1 MATHF
6 ARGILTEGHLIS
18 VRLPLPVSSRSPKHS
33 PSSSKPFSGVQRFT
47 RRTDVLLWHWHGIGE
62 LPEIVTL
69 PKGKPVFSDKNLP
82 SFSISYAGNMVGV
95 ALTTEGE
102 CGLDMELQRAT
113 RGFHSPH
120 APDNHTFS
128 SNESLWIS
136 KQNDPNE
143 ARAQLITLRRSV
155 LKLTGDVLND
165 DPRDLQLLPIAGR
178 LKCAHVNHVEA
189 LCDAEDVLV
198 WSVAVT
204 PTIEKLSVW
213 ELDGKHGWKSLPDI
227 HSRANNPTS
236 RMMRFA
242 QLSTVKAFSP
252 N

>member
-1 MATHF
+1 
-6 ARGILTEGHLIS
+6 
-18 VRLPLPVSSRSPKHS
+18 
-33 PSSSKPFSGVQRFT
+33 
-47 RRTDVLLWHWHGIGE
+47 
-62 LPEIVTL
+62 
-69 PKGKPVFSDKNLP
+69 
-82 SFSISYAGNMVGV
+82 MVGV

-165 DPRDLQLLPIAGR
+165 DPARSAAAAHCRTPEMCSCKSCRSVMRRGGRAG
-178 LKCAHVNHVEA
+178 VV
-189 LCDAEDVLV
+189 
-198 WSVAVT
+198 VAVT

-213 ELDGKHGWKSLPDI
+213 EFDGKHGWKKPAGYSQPRQQSYQPDDAFCPALY
-227 HSRANNPTS
+227 REGF
-236 RMMRFA
+236 FA
-242 QLSTVKAFSP
+242 KLIDNHRSHHV
-252 N
+252 

>member
-18 VRLPLPVSSRSPKHS
+18 VRLPSQCHQEALNLPLIVKVVSSASR
-33 PSSSKPFSGVQRFT
+33 G
-47 RRTDVLLWHWHGIGE
+47 LLAELMFLLYGISE
-62 LPEIVTL
+62 LPEIVTQS
-69 PKGKPVFSDKNLP
+69 KGKPVFHDKNLP
-82 SFSISYAGNMVGV
+82 SFSIAYAGNMVGV

-120 APDNHTFS
+120 APDNHAFS

-165 DPRDLQLLPIAGR
+165 DPRNLQLMPIAGR

-189 LCDAEDVLV
+189 ICDAEEVLV
-198 WSVAVT
+198 WSVAVS
-204 PTIEKLSVW
+204 PAIEKLNVW
-213 ELDGKHGWKSLPDI
+213 EFDGRQGWKSLPDI

-242 QLSTVKAFSP
+242 QLSTVKSFLP

>member
-6 ARGILTEGHLIS
+6 ARGILNTREPLS
-18 VRLPLPVSSRSPKHS
+18 TRLSAACHQSARNLPEYRQSRYRASRS
-33 PSSSKPFSGVQRFT
+33 
-47 RRTDVLLWHWHGIGE
+47 LLAELLFMLYGIGE
-62 LPEIVTL
+62 LPEIISE
-69 PKGKPVFSDKNLP
+69 PNGRPVFRDPHLP
-82 SFSISYAGNMVGV
+82 RFSISYAGNIVGV
-95 ALTTEGE
+95 ALTTEGD

>member
-1 MATHF
+1 M
-6 ARGILTEGHLIS
+6 LY
-18 VRLPLPVSSRSPKHS
+18 
-33 PSSSKPFSGVQRFT
+33 
-47 RRTDVLLWHWHGIGE
+47 GIGE

-82 SFSISYAGNMVGV
+82 SFSVSYAGNMVGV

-155 LKLTGDVLND
+155 LKLTGDV
-165 DPRDLQLLPIAGR
+165 
-178 LKCAHVNHVEA
+178 
-189 LCDAEDVLV
+189 
-198 WSVAVT
+198 
-204 PTIEKLSVW
+204 
-213 ELDGKHGWKSLPDI
+213 
-227 HSRANNPTS
+227 
-236 RMMRFA
+236 
-242 QLSTVKAFSP
+242 
-252 N
+252 

>member
-18 VRLPLPVSSRSPKHS
+18 VRLPSQCHQEARNLPPHRQSRFLASR
-33 PSSSKPFSGVQRFT
+33 G
-47 RRTDVLLWHWHGIGE
+47 LLAELMFMLYGISE
-62 LPEIVTL
+62 LPEIVIQN
-69 PKGKPVFSDKNLP
+69 KGKPVFRDSNLP
-82 SFSISYAGNMVGV
+82 AFSISYAGNMIGV
-95 ALTTEGE
+95 ALATEGE

-113 RGFHSPH
+113 RSFHSPH
-120 APDNHTFS
+120 APDNPIFS
-128 SNESLWIS
+128 SNETLWIS

-143 ARAQLITLRRSV
+143 ARAQLISLRRSV

-165 DPRDLQLLPIAGR
+165 DPRDLQLMPIAGR

-198 WSVAVT
+198 WSVAAT
-204 PTIEKLSVW
+204 PAIEKLNVW
-213 ELDGKHGWKSLPDI
+213 QFDGKLGWKTLPNI
-227 HSRANNPTS
+227 HSRANNPTG
-236 RMMRFA
+236 RLMRFA
-242 QLSTVKAFSP
+242 QLSTVKSFSP

>member
-18 VRLPLPVSSRSPKHS
+18 VRLPSQCHQEARNIPPHRQSRFLASR
-33 PSSSKPFSGVQRFT
+33 G
-47 RRTDVLLWHWHGIGE
+47 LLAELMFMLYGIGE

-143 ARAQLITLRRSV
+143 AREQLITLRRSV

>member
-1 MATHF
+1 MF
-6 ARGILTEGHLIS
+6 MLY
-18 VRLPLPVSSRSPKHS
+18 
-33 PSSSKPFSGVQRFT
+33 
-47 RRTDVLLWHWHGIGE
+47 GIGE

-165 DPRDLQLLPIAGR
+165 DPRDLQLPHCRTPEMCSCKSCRSVMRRGGRAGVVR
-178 LKCAHVNHVEA
+178 GGHAH
-189 LCDAEDVLV
+189 D
-198 WSVAVT
+198 
-204 PTIEKLSVW
+204 
-213 ELDGKHGWKSLPDI
+213 
-227 HSRANNPTS
+227 
-236 RMMRFA
+236 
-242 QLSTVKAFSP
+242 
-252 N
+252 

>member
-6 ARGILTEGHLIS
+6 ARGILTEGYLIS
-18 VRLPLPVSSRSPKHS
+18 VRLPSQCHQEARNIPPHRQSRFLASR
-33 PSSSKPFSGVQRFT
+33 G
-47 RRTDVLLWHWHGIGE
+47 LLAELMFMLYGIGE

-204 PTIEKLSVW
+204 PAIEKLSVW
-213 ELDGKHGWKSLPDI
+213 ELDGKHSWKSLPDI

>member
-18 VRLPLPVSSRSPKHS
+18 VRLPSQCHQEARNIPLHRQSRFLASR
-33 PSSSKPFSGVQRFT
+33 G
-47 RRTDVLLWHWHGIGE
+47 LLAELMFMLYGIGE

-128 SNESLWIS
+128 SNES
-136 KQNDPNE
+136 KF
-143 ARAQLITLRRSV
+143 
-155 LKLTGDVLND
+155 
-165 DPRDLQLLPIAGR
+165 
-178 LKCAHVNHVEA
+178 CA
-189 LCDAEDVLV
+189 
-198 WSVAVT
+198 
-204 PTIEKLSVW
+204 
-213 ELDGKHGWKSLPDI
+213 
-227 HSRANNPTS
+227 
-236 RMMRFA
+236 
-242 QLSTVKAFSP
+242 
-252 N
+252 